1 MASFVMTDCEVWAD
15 DYNLTSV
22 ANSVDASVEVE
33 EVDVTTFAAG
43 GHRQFIGGLQQ
54 SQVQVMTFTDYTVDA
69 KDLDGESNVL
79 LTLVPEGNDQG
90 NTALTLTGLTTAV
103 NEGGAVGEARK
114 TDLTFRGDS
123 ATGPLFGKLLQPKV
137 TRTTSGSSAALQ
149 LGAVSGTQKIYLAC
163 HVLAASGTSPTM
175 TVKLQSGTTSG
186 GATTD
191 RITLTQFTG
200 TGVELK
206 SLAGAVTDTWWRI
219 TATVGGTNPSF
230 TLACAVAIV

>member
-1 MASFVMTDCEVWAD
+1 MASFVMTDTEVWAD
-15 DYNLTSV
+15 DFNLTSV
-22 ANSVDASVEVE
+22 ANSVDASLETE

-43 GHRQFIGGLQQ
+43 GHRQFLGGLSQ
-54 SQVQVMTFTDYTVDA
+54 SQVQVMTFTDFTVDA
-69 KDLDGESNVL
+69 KALDGESNVVL
-79 LTLVPEGNDQG
+79 SVVPEGNTQG
-90 NTALTLTGLTTAV
+90 NRSLTLTGLTTSV
-103 NEGGAVGEARK
+103 TEGGAVGEARK

-123 ATGPLFGKLLQPKV
+123 ATGPLFGTLLQPRA
-137 TRTTSGSSAALQ
+137 TRTTTGSTTALQ
-149 LGAVSGTQKIYLAC
+149 LGAVAAGKKVYLAC
-163 HVLAASGTSPTM
+163 HVLAVSGTNPTL

-219 TATVGGTNPSF
+219 NATLGGTNPSF
-230 TLACAVAIV
+230 TLACTVAIV